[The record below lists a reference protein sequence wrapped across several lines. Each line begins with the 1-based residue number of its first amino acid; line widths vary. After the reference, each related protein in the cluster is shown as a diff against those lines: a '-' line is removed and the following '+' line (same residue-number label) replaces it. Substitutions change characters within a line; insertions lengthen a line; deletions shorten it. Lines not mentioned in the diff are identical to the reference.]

1 MELKAPQEASQVLD
15 NPLAEEV
22 INVESRANFHVLS
35 QSMILKAIETVWF
48 S

>member
-22 INVESRANFHVLS
+22 INVEYRATIHVLS
-35 QSMILKAIETVWF
+35 QAMKPKAIETVWL